1 MSALALSSTA
11 AWWILAASAAA
22 VVLLYLLKP
31 SPRRLLVASTL
42 IWRRVLSSR
51 KRVPDRL
58 RWWMSLLLALSIAL
72 CVALALTRP
81 QLAGF
86 GGQAQQVAVVVDD
99 STTLGALTS
108 DGKRRFDH
116 ALERAREAINSGG
129 PESRYL
135 VADTQ
140 RTIAS
145 PRFETRDAALT
156 TLERLHVVPGGTP
169 VFTDIVAGGVAQV
182 RTVLV
187 TDGVAGVEPG
197 AKVEMVSV
205 FQIADNV
212 GITAF
217 DVRPIPGDARRQEA
231 YVELSNA
238 SAAGKK
244 TELQIAGA
252 GSPPLTRVV
261 DVPSNGA
268 ANLVVDVSRFSGGPL
283 RASITTAYDALP
295 IDDVAFS
302 FLPNRRAI
310 HIALVTAGNPALER
324 SLRLLPRVELTVMT
338 PQRFSARTGI
348 DAWVFDRYAPREMP
362 NAPALLFRP
371 SRVDW
376 LPRPTGDTGET
387 TVSAWS
393 NSHPITDSLSL
404 RDVLAQRALAIRDGA
419 HASVIATDASRRPL
433 ILASASGPRWIE
445 VAFAL
450 EDSNLPLQSAFPVF
464 LNNAINWMTGE
475 PLALQ
480 AGLGLIELP
489 LADARVL
496 DLSGEKVATRQVPGA
511 TLIEAAQ
518 PGFYTGFAAD
528 RRVRMAANVLDPHVT
543 RVNDS
548 ALAARPPSPPSANAT
563 ARIAAAPWTT
573 LLVIAALLLAFEWWT
588 YNRRFTL

>member
-1 MSALALSSTA
+1 MSAFALSSIA
-11 AWWILAASAAA
+11 AWWILAVVAAA

-58 RWWMSLLLALSIAL
+58 RWWLSLLLALSIAL
-72 CVALALTRP
+72 CVALAFTRP
-81 QLAGF
+81 QLTGL
-86 GGQAQQVAVVVDD
+86 GEQAQRVALVLDN
-99 STTLGALTS
+99 STTLGALTT
-108 DGKRRFDH
+108 DGRRRFDH
-116 ALERAREAINSGG
+116 ASERARETINSGG

-145 PRFETRDAALT
+145 PRFETRDAALA
-156 TLERLHVVPGGTP
+156 TLERLHVVAGGAP
-169 VFTDIVAGGVAQV
+169 VFPDVVAGGDAQV
-182 RTVLV
+182 RTVFV
-187 TDGVAGVEPG
+187 TDGVAGIEPG
-197 AKVEMVSV
+197 PGVETVSV

-217 DVRPIPGDARRQEA
+217 DVRPIPGDARRHEA
-231 YVELSNA
+231 YVELANA
-238 SAAGKK
+238 SAASKK

-252 GSPPLTRVV
+252 GSPPFTRVV
-261 DVPSNGA
+261 DVPSDGT

-295 IDDVAFS
+295 VDDVAFS
-302 FLPNRRAI
+302 FLPSHRAI
-310 HIALVTAGNPALER
+310 QVALVTPGNAALER

-338 PQRFSARTGI
+338 PQRFSARSGI
-348 DAWVFDRYAPREMP
+348 DAWIFDRYAPRAMP

-376 LPRPTGDTGET
+376 LPRSAGDTGET

-419 HASVIATDASRRPL
+419 RASVIATDASRRAL

-450 EDSNLPLQSAFPVF
+450 EDSNLPSQSAFPVF

-480 AGLGLIELP
+480 SGLGLIELP

-496 DLSGEKVATRQVPGA
+496 DLAGEKVATRQVPGA

-518 PGFYTGFAAD
+518 PGFYTGIAAD
-528 RRVRMAANVLDPHVT
+528 RRVRMAANVLDPRVT

-548 ALAARPPSPPSANAT
+548 SLAATPAPAPKAAVA
-563 ARIAAAPWTT
+563 ARMTSAPWTT